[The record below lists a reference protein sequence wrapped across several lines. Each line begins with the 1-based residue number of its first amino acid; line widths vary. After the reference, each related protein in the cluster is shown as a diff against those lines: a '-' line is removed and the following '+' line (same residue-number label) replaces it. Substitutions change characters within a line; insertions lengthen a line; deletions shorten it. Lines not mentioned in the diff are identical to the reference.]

1 MFLSVVS
8 KILHVQKRGLEEGEL
23 SEESAGEQRPKR
35 SRANRRKAAENKG
48 FGEGFAQGF
57 EEGKKAAEAKAFE
70 EGSQASK
77 AEVAA
82 LKRQVQTL
90 KDQLAYEVLR
100 ADNLQLR
107 LDFFN
112 PRTVVDK

>member
-1 MFLSVVS
+1 MHL
-8 KILHVQKRGLEEGEL
+8 QKRGLESLEEGEL
-23 SEESAGEQRPKR
+23 SEEAACEQRPKKT
-35 SRANRRKAAENKG
+35 RADRRRAAENKG

-70 EGSQASK
+70 ERSQASK

-82 LKRQVQTL
+82 LKRQLQAL

-107 LDFFN
+107 LDLLN
-112 PRTVVDK
+112 PPQEDGSRKK